1 MQYEL
6 MEAERI

>member
-6 MEAERI
+6 MEKS